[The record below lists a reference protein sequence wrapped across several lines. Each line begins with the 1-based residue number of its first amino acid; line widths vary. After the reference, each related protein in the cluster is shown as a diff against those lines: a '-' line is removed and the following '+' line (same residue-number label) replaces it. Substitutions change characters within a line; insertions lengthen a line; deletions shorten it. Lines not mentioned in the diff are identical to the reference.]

1 MRKIL
6 LVLLLMISITPA
18 LLAQACSLPGMTPG
32 SAIPVCGT
40 AVFQQLSV
48 TNCTG
53 PNVAS
58 RGCSIGVTSSSSFW
72 YKFTCYSSGTLGFLM
87 SGISNTDDYDWC
99 LFDITGRDPNEVFSN
114 SALQVSLNIYGT
126 SGNGSGAPFPNSPTG
141 CKPGASGDVHC
152 EGDQG
157 SNTPF
162 NRMPNIT
169 VGHEYLL
176 MVTNWSQSTAG
187 YSLSFSGGTASITDP
202 LDPHMKYA
210 TPFCDPRLVKLKLN
224 KKMLCKSLAVNGSD
238 FTLALPGFS
247 VVSAQGIGCSNGFD
261 MDSVLITLNAPLPAG
276 NYDLIIQDGTDGN
289 TLEDY
294 CGRKIPIGEKVPF
307 TIAPPVPTPMDSLTK
322 PGCANN
328 TLELIFRKPIQ
339 CASIAADGSDF
350 LLSGPS
356 AVAVASAA
364 GTCSSGSTNK
374 ITVQLSA
381 PLQVGGTYII
391 TLRRGSDGNTLLDE
405 CSLETPAGSA
415 ISFAVKDT
423 VNADFTYNITYGCKK
438 NVVQY
443 QHPGANGVNKWT
455 WTFDNNINSALQNPL
470 ISYADFREK
479 KAQLVVTNG
488 VCSDT
493 AEASLFFDNLLLAN
507 FEITS
512 LVCPNDSAKI
522 LNKSEGR
529 ISSYQWSFGNGQTS
543 ILKDPPAQT
552 YQAASVTRNEKV
564 RLIVSNS
571 YGCFDSTVR
580 TIKVINNCYIAVPSA
595 FTPNGDG
602 INDYLYPL
610 NAYKALDLQFSVY
623 NRFGQRLF
631 FTRDWLNKWDG
642 TFKGQGADPGTY
654 VWILS
659 FTHADT
665 KARVEQKGTV
675 ILIR

>member
-381 PLQVGGTYII
+381 PLQVGGTYTI